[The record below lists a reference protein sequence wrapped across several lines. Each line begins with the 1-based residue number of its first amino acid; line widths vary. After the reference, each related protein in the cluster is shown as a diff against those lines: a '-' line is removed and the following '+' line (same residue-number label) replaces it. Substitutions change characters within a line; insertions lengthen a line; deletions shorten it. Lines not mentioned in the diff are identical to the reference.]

1 MDVVPDIL
9 QAYERAKL
17 REGVKFYDNQ
27 WLEEARELFRTR
39 FGPDKLQALDGVEL
53 LETLFGHSTRSS
65 LVYWLEF

>member
-1 MDVVPDIL
+1 M
-9 QAYERAKL
+9 
-17 REGVKFYDNQ
+17 KFYDNQ